1 MAKKTKQINGK
12 DCLCSIS
19 SRVWVSEDGKT
30 VAPNDFGKAGS
41 ALPVMTDTDGPYVVP
56 RFGEKV
62 RVADAV
68 SDAWNNQYP
77 GDGPKKVTYRDGDVM
92 NTHADNLKWEQD
104 LTPYTQNTGFMT
116 PVTWMGQSFNVY
128 KSGKV
133 KFKGVEQQVQDHYHD
148 KATDC
153 ERFVYKPFVK
163 PGSLQIP
170 MDDLMAAAGY
180 VSGDPTGMWAPKVVH
195 KDHDMMNFDSDNLE
209 WGEFAGPEFQDYKDD
224 MIDICREK
232 SDIANPGKVV
242 PEEWFKGPY
251 CPKEYFNWRASGKY
265 GGGKKGNP

>member
-1 MAKKTKQINGK
+1 MSKKIIQINNEN
-12 DCLCSIS
+12 CQCSIS

-41 ALPVMTDTDGPYVVP
+41 ALPVMKDADGPYVVP

-68 SDAWNNQYP
+68 CDAWNNMYP
-77 GDGPKKVTYRDGDVM
+77 GDGPKKLLYRDGDVT
-92 NTHADNLKWEQD
+92 NTCADNLKWVPD
-104 LTPYTQNTGFMT
+104 LEPYTKNTGFMKS
-116 PVTWMGQSFNVY
+116 VSWMGQSFSVY

-133 KFKGVEQQVQDHYHD
+133 KYKGAELPLEDHYHD
-148 KATDC
+148 KATDLD
-153 ERFVYKPFVK
+153 RFVYKPFVK
-163 PGSLQIP
+163 PRTLQIP
-170 MDDLMAAAGY
+170 VDDLMAAAGY
-180 VSGDPTGMWAPKVVH
+180 VGGDPTGMWAPKVIH

-209 WGEFAGPEFQDYKDD
+209 WAEYSSPEFDEYKED

-232 SDIANPGKVV
+232 SDVANPGKVV

-251 CPKEYFNWRASGKY
+251 CPREYYNTKASGKY
-265 GGGKKGNP
+265 GKKKP

>member
-41 ALPVMTDTDGPYVVP
+41 ALPVMTDTDGAYVVP

-104 LTPYTQNTGFMT
+104 LTPYSQNTSFMT
-116 PVTWMGQSFNVY
+116 PVSWMGQSFNVY

-148 KATDC
+148 KANDC
-153 ERFVYKPFVK
+153 ERFVYKLGCGLRK
-163 PGSLQIP
+163 WC
-170 MDDLMAAAGY
+170 
-180 VSGDPTGMWAPKVVH
+180 T
-195 KDHDMMNFDSDNLE
+195 
-209 WGEFAGPEFQDYKDD
+209 
-224 MIDICREK
+224 RTTT
-232 SDIANPGKVV
+232 
-242 PEEWFKGPY
+242 
-251 CPKEYFNWRASGKY
+251 
-265 GGGKKGNP
+265 